1 MRHSGLVFKV
11 LAVIAIL
18 TLVAT
23 MGGMVYVVKAK
34 LAVNE
39 YTLQLGANFNAAM
52 MVNATE
58 TYTDADR
65 AVIAEYEGRRVVIV
79 PENYRQVISCLSR
92 QAAMPLL
99 AFVDREEALH
109 ISLCGAS
116 DLYAQPDKDGEGF
129 TVEWLLSGKRFVM
142 HTSGGN
148 HWERLLQYCL
158 DGAKKSPNIEL

>member
-1 MRHSGLVFKV
+1 MKYGSVVFKI
-11 LAVIAIL
+11 LAVITVL
-18 TLVAT
+18 TLVLT
-23 MGGMVYVVKAK
+23 IGGMVYVVKAK
-34 LAVNE
+34 FAVND
-39 YTLQLGANFNAAM
+39 YTLQLGTSFNAAM

-58 TYTDADR
+58 TYTDADK
-65 AVIAEYEGRRVVIV
+65 AVIAEYGGRRVVIV

-99 AFVDREEALH
+99 AFVDKEEALH
-109 ISLCGAS
+109 VSICDAS

-129 TVEWLLSGKRFVM
+129 TVEWQLEGKRFVM

-158 DGAKKSPNIEL
+158 DGASKAPNIEL